1 MIDDGFCDRFSCIL
15 ITAKGQPDVA
25 TRLFVKKL
33 SDFDIPILAL
43 VDADP
48 YGLEIMSVYTTGS
61 MVRV

>member
-1 MIDDGFCDRFSCIL
+1 L

-33 SDFDIPILAL
+33 SDLDIPILAL

-61 MVRV
+61 MVRI